1 MATLGLQAS
10 CKQDFSPAGRGQGPW
25 CERDKGSTLKP
36 AGGGRYGQ
44 MEVITMAVLAIL
56 VGLCAI
62 ALVYLGIFFVL
73 AAAFFVASHF

>member
-1 MATLGLQAS
+1 
-10 CKQDFSPAGRGQGPW
+10 
-25 CERDKGSTLKP
+25 
-36 AGGGRYGQ
+36 